1 MARGDGY
8 RTKQLDL
15 CREKIKTSQLLNRL
29 QNNALGIL
37 ELNSVQQ
44 RSIEIL
50 LRKVLP
56 DLSQVEQTGD
66 VTSFVMRLP
75 EPAVD
80 TATWERTNSVA
91 SSLPNTDTTKH

>member
-29 QNNALGIL
+29 QNNALGLL

-50 LRKVLP
+50 LRKTLP
-56 DLSQVEQTGD
+56 DLTATEITGD
-66 VTSFVMRLP
+66 VASFVMRLP
-75 EPAVD
+75 EPAAD
-80 TATWERTNSVA
+80 MASWRRSVA
-91 SSLPNTDTTKH
+91 DPEADTKH